1 MRRSILGM
9 LVVWLASM
17 GPGAA
22 QSLPEGT
29 FASTEEGCTK
39 LAAKT
44 QAELGDDFDFTVLT
58 SKGLTGYEQVCDFV
72 NVTAHNATSW
82 VATAF
87 CDEAGYTYPD
97 LFAIVQ
103 KEEGK
108 LAVTRMT
115 DLTQQGASEAPGDS
129 ENSEAADQ
137 DEGAADTAKTPPARA
152 GGEDQDQAAGEDAAD
167 QTSPYVRCQNVK

>member
-1 MRRSILGM
+1 MRYTVVCM
-9 LVVWLASM
+9 LAIWLASA
-17 GPGAA
+17 GGAA
-22 QSLPEGT
+22 AQGLPEGT

-58 SKGLTGYEQVCDFV
+58 SKGLTGYEQACDFV
-72 NVTAHNATSW
+72 SVTAHNATSW

-115 DLTQQGASEAPGDS
+115 DLTQQSASELPGDS

-137 DEGAADTAKTPPARA
+137 DESAADAAKSPHLE
-152 GGEDQDQAAGEDAAD
+152 GGEDKDQSAGEDASD
-167 QTSPYVRCQNVK
+167 QTSPYVRCQNVKQ

>member
-1 MRRSILGM
+1 MGRTVLCM
-9 LVVWLASM
+9 LVVWLAGVGAS
-17 GPGAA
+17 AA

-58 SKGLTGYEQVCDFV
+58 SKGLTGYQQACDFV

-115 DLTQQGASEAPGDS
+115 DLTQQGASESPEDS
-129 ENSEAADQ
+129 QNSEAADQ
-137 DEGAADTAKTPPARA
+137 DESAADTAKTPEALE
-152 GGEDQDQAAGEDAAD
+152 GGQDQDQSEDASD
-167 QTSPYVRCQNVK
+167 QTSPYVRCQNVKQ